1 MPYNFNLDFSNVLG
15 SGAFDF
21 SGMSFGEP
29 VGAPEPTKQAP
40 KVITRPDPLDVVSER
55 SDPIEDAINNLADK
69 GSIDLGLDFSVAP
82 IDLTAIPTQVV
93 NNVEPSGP
101 PQTTPVVETA
111 APPTVAPSNATP
123 AQSGVNGVNT
133 GGAMESTSNIVD
145 LTQSPGSTGTPEYQT
160 QSNFLGVNGDPN
172 WFSQGALGQWDGG
185 RGVNPNAY
193 NPGGQES
200 LTDPR
205 VLSIM
210 NDLGLT
216 DSGLEEWNQTLYA
229 MNTSDIDPKQAITDI
244 TSFLDTRVQQEY
256 DQVVAELATRGIT
269 NIPTSKIKNSILE
282 KYGLE
287 AGATNQIDL
296 GNQRRLQVDAQGNF
310 EYVDNRP
317 SNLEVASEI
326 AATVFTTGAL
336 TMGLGTAISSAPA
349 LSGLSAT
356 TANAVG
362 GGLASGAVSAIKGG
376 DAGDIG
382 KAVLLGGFGGA
393 LKGASIDADA
403 AETALG
409 QALDN
414 YGSYSNE
421 YQAALDTVNKTSSV
435 LEILSDADKLFT
447 FGTAIDEGKDP
458 LKALVSVYG
467 DDIANYALPYLAD
480 MAGEYVG
487 ETYGTDVVMWLRD
500 NEKLVDTGVRLAGG
514 ERPLS
519 VITDIYGED
528 ALDYLEID
536 SNVGRATGFGLMAT
550 AVSLDEGNPP
560 EFALLDGLKE
570 FYDRD
575 GLKGAGSWV
584 REQLRAFD
592 DNVIQKFLDM
602 LPEFDFG
609 DGADID
615 WSQLLPEFEGFDLS
629 GFELPDVDLGI
640 DIPSIDVDF
649 NVPDI
654 DLGLEIPDINVPD
667 FEAPNVELPDL
678 PEIPD
683 LPDLPEFNGPDFNDV
698 GLNGPSVET
707 PGLTGSASM
716 EDRTMNYMYD
726 SSDILANPL
735 LRRDTQR
742 IRNLAEE
749 LQLDPQEVARIQQKV
764 IDDEE
769 DRVLRAKKVYT
780 PTVNVG
786 VNV

>member
-82 IDLTAIPTQVV
+82 IDLTGMPTQATS
-93 NNVEPSGP
+93 NVETS
-101 PQTTPVVETA
+101 A

-123 AQSGVNGVNT
+123 AQSGVEGVNT
-133 GGAMESTSNIVD
+133 GGAMSSTSPTVD
-145 LTQSPGSTGTPEYQT
+145 LTASPSAGSNVQSTAVASGGRTRGVGTSGVRGEGDGNVTRGTIDTSGIDIDNLADPLADKVQNIRDEQDYDANVILSDFDYFLPEDARQY
-160 QSNFLGVNGDPN
+160 SYDLLSRN
-172 WFSQGALGQWDGG
+172 ALGQ
-185 RGVNPNAY
+185 GVADFYNELYNSEAFNADVERAIQQVRDA
-193 NPGGQES
+193 GISEDVTS
-200 LTDPR
+200 DEEIKR
-205 VLSIM
+205 KVMAAS
-210 NDLGLT
+210 GLT
-216 DSGLEEWNQTLYA
+216 YNGYGSEATGTI
-229 MNTSDIDPKQAITDI
+229 TFSDGKYTYREPWQND
-244 TSFLDTRVQQEY
+244 
-256 DQVVAELATRGIT
+256 
-269 NIPTSKIKNSILE
+269 NIKNAAFTIGSIAVT
-282 KYGLE
+282 G
-287 AGATNQIDL
+287 GM
-296 GNQRRLQVDAQGNF
+296 
-310 EYVDNRP
+310 
-317 SNLEVASEI
+317 AS
-326 AATVFTTGAL
+326 
-336 TMGLGTAISSAPA
+336 A
-349 LSGLSAT
+349 LSGSAALAGLSST
-356 TANAVG
+356 TANAFG
-362 GGLASGAVSAIKGG
+362 GALASGAMAGIKGG
-376 DAGDIG
+376 NLSDIA
-382 KAVLLGGFGGA
+382 KAVVLGGLGGA
-393 LKGASIDADA
+393 LKGAAIDNEA
-403 AETALG
+403 AELAAAEAFET
-409 QALDN
+409 
-414 YGSYSNE
+414 YGSYSDEFAAAYAMATNSST
-421 YQAALDTVNKTSSV
+421 ALDV
-435 LEILSDADKLFT
+435 LSDADKLIA

-458 LKALVSVYG
+458 LKALASVYG

-609 DGADID
+609 DGVEVD

-629 GFELPDVDLGI
+629 GFELPNVDLGI